1 MLVSDAMAKTI
12 STAAPGDTLV
22 HVANLMKEEDCGF
35 IPIADGEE
43 LVGCI
48 TDRDIVLRAVA
59 DTRPEGVS
67 DTAGHVMSRPVW
79 TVRAGAPIEEAA
91 EEMAHHEV
99 RRLPVVN
106 DSGHLEG
113 VISYG
118 NLEQALQAAGKAAAD
133 ATLGVTRGA

>member
-12 STAAPGDTLV
+12 STASPGDTLT
-22 HVANLMKEEDCGF
+22 HVATLMKEEDCGF
-35 IPIADGEE
+35 IPVVDGEE

-59 DTRPEGVS
+59 DTRPEGVN

-79 TVRAGAPIEEAA
+79 TIQADAPLEDAA
-91 EEMAHHEV
+91 EEMARHEV

-106 DSGHLEG
+106 DRGHLEG
-113 VISYG
+113 VITFG
-118 NLEQALQAAGKAAAD
+118 NLEQALHAAGKAAAD